1 MRVFIA
7 NQTPPGQPDGLLM
20 QEKPLWVIHL
30 SIGPASRQ
38 GGVGGGS
45 RNGEGRCGEGWGRVG
60 WGGGAVVIRHEAHV
74 IAERRIAANPKG
86 STTMS
91 T

>member
-20 QEKPLWVIHL
+20 QEKLLWVIHL
-30 SIGPASRQ
+30 SIGPASRR
-38 GGVGGGS
+38 GGGGAPEMVRAGVGRWGG
-45 RNGEGRCGEGWGRVG
+45 VG
-60 WGGGAVVIRHEAHV
+60 WGGGAVVILHKALV

>member
-1 MRVFIA
+1 MTSDIVCGKNPDVIA

-38 GGVGGGS
+38 GGGAPEMERAGVGRGG
-45 RNGEGRCGEGWGRVG
+45 VG
-60 WGGGAVVIRHEAHV
+60 WGGVGVQL
-74 IAERRIAANPKG
+74 
-86 STTMS
+86 
-91 T
+91 